1 MWMTIVSI
9 AIVPCESRT
18 VFELPNL
25 TPNAWT
31 QYNQEVKALLGPLHF
46 KVSSGDIT
54 PAQAGELFTSILSE
68 FLVSKPKF
76 VKEENSRADLISHD
90 SSALKKAR
98 SAKNALR
105 KRAFGKNA
113 SKEDRNQA
121 VKTHNFLKIIEKSKR
136 KQSTSRL
143 HET

>member
-9 AIVPCESRT
+9 AIVPCESRI

-68 FLVSKPKF
+68 FVVSKPEF
-76 VKEENSRADLISHD
+76 VKEENSRANFSHD

-105 KRAFGKNA
+105 KKAFGK
-113 SKEDRNQA
+113 
-121 VKTHNFLKIIEKSKR
+121 KSFKGR
-136 KQSTSRL
+136 QKGI
-143 HET
+143 